1 MEEARWGAVFPG
13 DTSKVAH
20 DSRRSLTF
28 HAIYQYRYTIIDTV
42 GELLGAESGSLLRR
56 KSSEVRRSGLLRF
69 YSCYEVIQAK
79 KVNSCS
85 NKRML

>member
-1 MEEARWGAVFPG
+1 MLRCTQHDGVVLHLS
-13 DTSKVAH
+13 SKFEDAMPNVDA
-20 DSRRSLTF
+20 
-28 HAIYQYRYTIIDTV
+28 V
-42 GELLGAESGSLLRR
+42 GELMGAESGSLHRR

-69 YSCYEVIQAK
+69 SSCYEVIQAK